1 MRRSIVCV
9 LMLFCALHLFPSC
22 NDGIVRTWNLSQIKT
37 EEVPGGRPKFIS
49 GPMFMTWEA
58 SDDAVLGFFKVTGLP
73 SMVVPM
79 GSAKIAQQLKDITFQ
94 KDGNVVA
101 TYAVPS
107 EDAQAE
113 PKWEKSKPGMV
124 TYKVKGDQILFFP
137 NIDDLMASIPAD
149 SLKNNATL
157 NEAVEM
163 LKSGIPV
170 NYTISGNTAKLFIDK
185 AFIEKIFP
193 LVIAGLDNVDPAS
206 MGNMGGMIKGLLQ
219 GIPAVL
225 QKTTK
230 LEIGLNL
237 EK

>member
-1 MRRSIVCV
+1 
-9 LMLFCALHLFPSC
+9 
-22 NDGIVRTWNLSQIKT
+22 
-37 EEVPGGRPKFIS
+37 
-49 GPMFMTWEA
+49 
-58 SDDAVLGFFKVTGLP
+58 
-73 SMVVPM
+73 
-79 GSAKIAQQLKDITFQ
+79 
-94 KDGNVVA
+94 
-101 TYAVPS
+101 
-107 EDAQAE
+107 
-113 PKWEKSKPGMV
+113 MV

-137 NIDDLMASIPAD
+137 NVDDLMASIPAD

-219 GIPAVL
+219 GIPTVL